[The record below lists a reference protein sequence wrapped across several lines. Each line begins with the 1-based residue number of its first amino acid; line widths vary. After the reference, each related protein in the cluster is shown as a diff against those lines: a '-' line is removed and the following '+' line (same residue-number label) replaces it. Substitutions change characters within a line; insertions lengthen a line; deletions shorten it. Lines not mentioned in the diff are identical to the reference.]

1 MTEQLRPG
9 FERWAAAQSLDT
21 DYHLGRYSRPVTRW
35 AFAAW
40 CAQAERITALAAQ
53 NQRLTAQ
60 VQSLQNDCHRIDTA
74 RATHLQHTTAL
85 GEEVESLRL
94 QMQELARQAVAA
106 GEERDALRV
115 KLAEAETLRA
125 EWKAAAMAVI
135 REPYRD

>member
-1 MTEQLRPG
+1 MSEQLRPG
-9 FERWAAAQSLDT
+9 FERWAATQNLDT
-21 DYHLGRYSRPVTRW
+21 DYHLGRYSRLVTRW

-60 VQSLQNDCHRIDTA
+60 VQSLQNDCHRIDA
-74 RATHLQHTTAL
+74 AL

-135 REPYRD
+135 QEPYRD

>member
-1 MTEQLRPG
+1 MNKHDLAG
-9 FERWAAAQSLDT
+9 
-21 DYHLGRYSRPVTRW
+21 
-35 AFAAW
+35 
-40 CAQAERITALAAQ
+40 AERITALAAQ

-74 RATHLQHTTAL
+74 RATHLQHATAL

-115 KLAEAETLRA
+115 KLADAETLRA